1 MTEIHRQRILNAFTQ
16 KIIICPLQIHFF
28 YLKIFVSI
36 GRSFFDKKNNDY
48 KHFVN
53 AQYK

>member
-1 MTEIHRQRILNAFTQ
+1 MTETHKRQIFNAFTQ
-16 KIIICPLQIHFF
+16 KIFICPLQIRFF
-28 YLKIFVSI
+28 YRKNFLSI
-36 GRSFFDKKNNDY
+36 GRSFFDKKNKDY